1 MEEVD
6 TPSQNYQHTPLYVR
20 PGRRLRNS
28 PAVSPNEH
36 ADTGGVTD
44 EPPTEAGGR
53 LLVWCPDRPG
63 IVAAVSAFLAARGA
77 NITASDQHS
86 SDPKD
91 GRFFMRMEF
100 QLAGLEPEAD
110 EFEAAFDAEVAGRFA
125 MDWRVAYPG
134 RRKRV
139 AILVSHEGHCLIELL
154 SRWRRGELDAEVVAV
169 IGNHR
174 LLEEDVLAQ
183 GVDFAHVPTPK
194 GGREQAEEEILE
206 RLAGRC
212 DLVVLARYMQI
223 LSADFLDRLAVPVIN
238 IHHSF
243 LPAFPGAA
251 PYRRAHER
259 GVKIIG
265 ATAHY
270 VTEELDDGPIIEQDV
285 ARVSHRAT
293 VADFV
298 RTGAD
303 IERAVLA
310 RAVRWHLEDRILLHE
325 RKTVV
330 FAGE

>member
-1 MEEVD
+1 
-6 TPSQNYQHTPLYVR
+6 
-20 PGRRLRNS
+20 
-28 PAVSPNEH
+28 
-36 ADTGGVTD
+36 VTD
-44 EPPTEAGGR
+44 ESESAGVGGR
-53 LLVWCPDRPG
+53 LLIWCADRPG
-63 IVAAVSAFLAARGA
+63 IVAAVSAFLAGRGA
-77 NITASDQHS
+77 NITTSDQHS
-86 SDPKD
+86 SDPRD

-100 QLAGLEPEAD
+100 QLAGLERGAAEL
-110 EFEAAFDAEVAGRFA
+110 EAAFEDEVARRFA
-125 MDWRVAYPG
+125 MQWRIAYPG

-139 AILVSHEGHCLIELL
+139 AILVSHEGHCVIELL
-154 SRWRRGELDAEVVAV
+154 SRWRRGELDAEIVGV

-174 LLEEDVLAQ
+174 VLEDEVLAQ

-194 GGREQAEEEILE
+194 GGREQAERELLGL
-206 RLAGRC
+206 LAGSC
-212 DLVVLARYMQI
+212 DMVVLARYMQI
-223 LSADFLDRLAVPVIN
+223 LSRDFLDRLGVPVIN

-251 PYRRAHER
+251 PYLRAHER

-310 RAVRWHLEDRILLHE
+310 RAVRWHLEDRILVHE

-330 FAGE
+330 FAGQ